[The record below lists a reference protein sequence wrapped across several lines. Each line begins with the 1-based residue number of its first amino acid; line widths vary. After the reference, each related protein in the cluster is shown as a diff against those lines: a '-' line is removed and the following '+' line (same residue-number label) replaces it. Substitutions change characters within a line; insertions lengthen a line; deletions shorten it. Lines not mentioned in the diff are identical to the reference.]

1 MKIQNEKELKKK
13 IIFLNK
19 VYLVCAQTINNEP
32 FISFSLK
39 RT

>member
-13 IIFLNK
+13 NNFSNE
-19 VYLVCAQTINNEP
+19 VYLVCAQTINNEQ

>member
-1 MKIQNEKELKKK
+1 MKIQNEKELTKK
-13 IIFLNK
+13 IFGNE
-19 VYLVCAQTINNEP
+19 VYLVCAQTINNEQ